1 MAALLDAPAYRRFL
15 AETHPELAIDDA
27 RLGGVPS
34 FLAPLDVR
42 EPLRPGPARGLLELL
57 QRAVPEWVT
66 PRALFL
72 GTPFERYD
80 QSHLLAEM
88 PEVFELTERVES
100 AARRYRRDVA
110 VLTNVRPSAVP
121 LEQWRAAG
129 WASLPSFPDTVVGL
143 GAASFEH
150 HLKTLPQGDR
160 SGIRRNI
167 RRFERAGHMLE
178 RVYDASQLGS
188 PIYACYRPFFERATV
203 RWQPHTREY
212 FAKLTELGEDVRL
225 HVAWACD
232 GQLIGFVVS
241 FRDANGFQAGRIGVH
256 QDYYRRDAV
265 YFRLLYHVLEEALEE
280 RRGSGLLS
288 LEPTGYRM
296 KRHLGAEKVPLVNLV
311 RGISETWTILLSQ
324 LDWLGGL
331 MLRHLEDRS
340 TLERLY

>member
-15 AETHPELAIDDA
+15 SETHPELAIDDA

-42 EPLRPGPARGLLELL
+42 EPLRVGPARRAMELL
-57 QRAVPEWVT
+57 RTCAPALVT
-66 PRALFL
+66 PPALFL

-80 QSHLLAEM
+80 QSHLLREM
-88 PEVFELTERVES
+88 PDVFELTDRVD
-100 AARRYRRDVA
+100 AASRRHRREVA

-121 LEQWRAAG
+121 LERWRAAG
-129 WASLPSFPDTVVGL
+129 WWSLPSFPDTVVHL
-143 GAASFEH
+143 ATPDFEA

-167 RRFERAGHMLE
+167 RKFERAGHVLE
-178 RVYDASQLGS
+178 RIRDAAGLGD

-203 RWQPHTREY
+203 RWQPHTLEY
-212 FAKLTELGEDVRL
+212 FAKLTELGDDVRL
-225 HVAWACD
+225 HVARSRE
-232 GQLIGFVVS
+232 GELIGFVVS
-241 FRDANGFQAGRIGVH
+241 FRDVEGFQAGRIGVH
-256 QDYYRRDAV
+256 PDYYRRDAV

-280 RRGSGLLS
+280 RKGGGMLS

-311 RGISETWTILLSQ
+311 RGISETWSILLGQ
-324 LDWLGGL
+324 LGGLGAL
-331 MLRHLEDRS
+331 MLRHLEDRA